1 MRFFQPLI
9 LLWVLLFWL
18 PGWSPGASVC
28 HAEDMAQEYQL
39 KAAFLVNFA
48 KFITWPEQAV
58 PAGQQEFILCVV
70 GDDPFG
76 PALAGIEKKTV
87 GGHPIRLV
95 QASSLKTIP
104 ACQMLFVS
112 HSQADDLHLLT
123 AALGHKAIVTISDL
137 PGFIQAGGH
146 IQLVTAGNRLSFMIN
161 YTAMKGQGLQA
172 NASLLNLAT
181 TVK

>member
-1 MRFFQPLI
+1 
-9 LLWVLLFWL
+9 
-18 PGWSPGASVC
+18 
-28 HAEDMAQEYQL
+28 
-39 KAAFLVNFA
+39 
-48 KFITWPEQAV
+48 
-58 PAGQQEFILCVV
+58 
-70 GDDPFG
+70 
-76 PALAGIEKKTV
+76 
-87 GGHPIRLV
+87 
-95 QASSLKTIP
+95 
-104 ACQMLFVS
+104 MLFVS

-181 TVK
+181 TVQ